1 MDKDG
6 ASNVVFKTGT
16 EQEARE
22 GEIKRRANVVAS
34 MVSIRAWVAELEVV
48 LVEGLVKTAV
58 AC

>member
-1 MDKDG
+1 MDKEG
-6 ASNVVFKTGT
+6 TPNEVFKTGT

-48 LVEGLVKTAV
+48 VEGVLKAV
-58 AC
+58 VC